1 MNLRARL
8 ALGLAVLSAAAATTA
23 AGVAYA
29 STAGRLGA
37 EVDRSLEQA
46 GARLQA
52 IPAGRGPFARSGGGP
67 FARPGGPYGP
77 LGAGRGPVGV
87 LGLVVV
93 QYLGPSGNVASTEGE
108 VALPVE
114 ARDRALAASG
124 GSPWLR
130 TEAVDGLSYRV
141 LTQPLQSGGAVQ
153 LARDLSGNQAVLG
166 SLRWR
171 FALLDAIV
179 VALAAL
185 AGWAFARRVASPLQR
200 LASAAEHVAST
211 GRLDVVVAPRGGDE
225 TGRLAEAFSTMLSA
239 LARSR
244 SQQQHLAEDAAH
256 ELRTPLTSLR
266 TNVDILRRHEALPAD
281 ARARVLGALDTEL
294 KELTG
299 LVDELVELSTE
310 RYDEEP
316 DGPVALDEVVQSVV
330 ERARQRSGRT
340 IELAVQPCLVTGKKR
355 AITRA
360 VSNLVDN
367 AIKFTEAPGLIE
379 VSVGSGRVEVRDH
392 GPGIAPPD
400 LPRVFDRFYRSA
412 QARGQAGSGL
422 GLAIVAH
429 VAESH
434 GGRAFAA
441 NHPGGGAV
449 VGFELPVSQTLRRSE
464 DGDGAPGTVQ

>member
-37 EVDRSLEQA
+37 ELDRSLEQA
-46 GARLQA
+46 GARLTA
-52 IPAGRGPFARSGGGP
+52 TPLGRGPFVH
-67 FARPGGPYGP
+67 PGGPYGP
-77 LGAGRGPVGV
+77 LVGGRGPLGA

-93 QYLGPSGNVASTEGE
+93 QYLGPSGNVVSTQGQL
-108 VALPVE
+108 ALPVE
-114 ARDRALAASG
+114 ARDRALARSG

-141 LTQPLQSGGAVQ
+141 LTEPLQGGGAVQ
-153 LARDLSGNQAVLG
+153 LARDESEDQAVLG

-171 FALLDAIV
+171 FGLLDAGV
-179 VALAAL
+179 VVLAAL
-185 AGWAFARRVASPLQR
+185 AGWVFARRVAGPLQR

-211 GRLDVVVAPRGGDE
+211 GRLDVAIGSGTGDE
-225 TGRLAEAFSTMLSA
+225 TGRLAEAFSTMLAA

-244 SQQQHLAEDAAH
+244 AQQQHLAEDAAH

-266 TNVDILRRHEALPAD
+266 TNVDILRRHEALPVD
-281 ARARVLGALDTEL
+281 SRARVLGAIDTEL

-316 DGPVALDEVVQSVV
+316 AAPVALDEVAQGVV
-330 ERARQRSGRT
+330 ERARRRSGRA
-340 IELAVQPCLVTGKKR
+340 IELAAEPCLVSGQPR
-355 AITRA
+355 AIARA
-360 VSNLVDN
+360 ISNLIDN
-367 AIKFTEAPGLIE
+367 AVKFSAAPGPIE
-379 VSVGSGRVEVRDH
+379 VNVRAGRVEVRDH
-392 GPGIAPPD
+392 GPGIASDD

-412 QARGQAGSGL
+412 RARGQAGSGL
-422 GLAIVAH
+422 GLAIVSH

-449 VGFELPVSQTLRRSE
+449 VGFELPTTPPDR
-464 DGDGAPGTVQ
+464 DPMGTDNEA